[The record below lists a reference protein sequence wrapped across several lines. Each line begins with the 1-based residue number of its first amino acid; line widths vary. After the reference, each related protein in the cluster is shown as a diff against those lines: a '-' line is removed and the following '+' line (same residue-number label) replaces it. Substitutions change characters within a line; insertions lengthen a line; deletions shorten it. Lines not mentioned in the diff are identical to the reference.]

1 MNDSAQAV
9 NPSRRHLLRGAGV
22 AGLAATAVAAE
33 QIIKPAAA
41 QAANG
46 DSLIL
51 GQDNTETSATTLENT
66 ANNANGLQV
75 TSSAPGNSALVGINN
90 TTTTGQYGAGVYGY
104 SSADGIGVYGYSV
117 SNWGV
122 AAASY
127 DATALQAQS
136 INAIGIVGV
145 SNTVTAI
152 YGQSGGTDG
161 YKETKDAIRGFTDSS
176 SGSGLRGENVGG
188 GVGVTG
194 VASNGTKAGGGIG
207 VLANAGGDGTA
218 LKVVGRAAFSQS
230 GDAEI
235 KAGQT
240 SVTVKVPD
248 GLASTSLVLALLQTP
263 NPGVFVTSAVPDAS
277 KGEVTIHL
285 NKAPAGGKAGTLK
298 SAGVA
303 KVAWFVVN

>member
-1 MNDSAQAV
+1 
-9 NPSRRHLLRGAGV
+9 V

-51 GQDNTETSATTLENT
+51 GQDNTETTTTTLENT
-66 ANNANGLQV
+66 AANAWALQV
-75 TSSAPGNSALVGINN
+75 TSNVAGYGAIVGINN
-90 TTTTGQYGAGVYGY
+90 TTTSGDGVGVYGY
-104 SSADGIGVYGYSV
+104 SDASAIGVYGHSQD
-117 SNWGV
+117 NWGV
-122 AAASY
+122 AAWSTNS
-127 DATALQAQS
+127 TAVQAQS
-136 INAIGIVGV
+136 QNGVGVVGV

-152 YGQSGGTDG
+152 YGQSGATNG

-176 SGSGLRGENVGG
+176 AGSGIRGENVGG

-218 LKVVGRAAFSQS
+218 LKVEGRAAFSQA
-230 GDAEI
+230 GEAEV
-235 KAGQT
+235 KAGKT
-240 SVTVKVPD
+240 SVTVTVPD
-248 GLASTSLVLALLQTP
+248 GLSPTSLVLALLQTA
-263 NPGVFVTSAVPDAS
+263 NPGLYVTSAVPDAS

-285 NKAPAGGKAGTLK
+285 NKAPGGGKAGTSK
-298 SAGVA
+298 SAGAA